1 MSRKAIVVLFVAM
14 FTVSLLT
21 SAVAGAAAGIMAVR
35 SAPIELLRG
44 QANNGPSTTAPGQ
57 QSPTNPSQ
65 PNAPNNQFPNGGF
78 GRGTGGAVVAE
89 VVSGSPAEKAG
100 LQVGDVILAV
110 NGTRLDTNHTLTA
123 LLQTAKPG
131 DSVALSVR
139 RRTDGNA
146 TVNVTLGASPSD
158 ASTPYLGI
166 RFQTA
171 PLNGGNPT
179 G

>member
-1 MSRKAIVVLFVAM
+1 MSRKAIVILFIAM
-14 FTVSLLT
+14 FAVSLLT

-35 SAPIELLRG
+35 SAPAELLRG
-44 QANNGPSTTAPGQ
+44 QANNAPSTAPGPQ
-57 QSPTNPSQ
+57 
-65 PNAPNNQFPNGGF
+65 APNNRAQPNTPNNPFPNGGF
-78 GRGTGGAVVAE
+78 GRGFGGAVVSE

-100 LQVGDVILAV
+100 LQAGDVILAV

-139 RRTDGNA
+139 RQGQGA
-146 TVNVTLGASPSD
+146 TTLNVTLGASPTD
-158 ASTPYLGI
+158 ANTPYLGI
-166 RFQTA
+166 RYQSA
-171 PLNGGNPT
+171 PLNGGSPT